1 MNELTRKIM
10 ANISFKHYGPEG
22 PGGRGSPADA
32 VSDHP
37 GNASSD
43 RQRAFD
49 EAVGLAVQKIRAALP
64 GPGAGSVGGPL
75 IGAHNPGAHN
85 PGAHTPAD
93 HAPAHQTGGCE
104 QFNSSPARGG
114 QSLSGPA
121 GAFPR
126 ASSGAGN
133 VPARTPVPPGPPAGS
148 APVPGAI
155 TIAQLAGGKLA
166 GLKR

>member
-75 IGAHNPGAHN
+75 TGAHNLGAHNPAG
-85 PGAHTPAD
+85 
-93 HAPAHQTGGCE
+93 HAPARQTGGCG
-104 QFNSSPARGG
+104 QLYSSPARDGR
-114 QSLSGPA
+114 SLSGPA

-133 VPARTPVPPGPPAGS
+133 VPAQTPVPPGPPAGS

-155 TIAQLAGGKLA
+155 TIAQLAGGKPA